1 MLSRLILLSSIAIF
15 TWITVACS
23 GGGNSTSSNS
33 DSTSAQALQ
42 VSMSA
47 IEYPT
52 FGYPI
57 KALVRANGDVLVS
70 VSSSGGNNSLMSN
83 AISGI
88 QVFSLNQ
95 YGVLENPCAKQT
107 PKIFQA
113 RNANAATQFF
123 GMSSYPGFENSLG
136 IAVEE
141 DGVDFYTIPDV
152 KTCNT
157 IEPFFNV
164 SQPTNNPAVYPP
176 PPAPPNKAPPPSSSS
191 FDMLFTKD
199 GANAFVANEYAD
211 SIPTQGFIGVVGILK
226 VSRNNLGE
234 FKGTSVI
241 ANNPYIGVPNSGA
254 IPGITLS
261 QDGTRLYVTSEEASP
276 STDGSTLN
284 QDPTNSKNATLTGK
298 RCYGAYQE
306 GQAPAWN
313 GLLTIIDVQK
323 AIAGL
328 GQAAIIK
335 TIAAGCSP
343 VRVVEASNGKTI
355 WLTARGDN
363 AVLAFDVATLLSNNP
378 NNALIGKAY
387 SGGSAPVGLALFN
400 NDQLLAVANSNRFTP
415 NNAPNDPNITNVA
428 VLDIRNPATASVVN
442 IRSTGGL
449 NAFPRN
455 ISVGADGTTLY
466 VTNFNVGVLQVIST
480 AIK

>member
-1 MLSRLILLSSIAIF
+1 MLSRLLLLSSTLIF
-15 TWITVACS
+15 SLITIACS
-23 GGGNSTSSNS
+23 GGGNSTTSNGDSSTT
-33 DSTSAQALQ
+33 STLQ

-47 IEYPT
+47 TEYPT
-52 FGYPI
+52 FGYPM

-70 VSSSGGNNSLMSN
+70 VSSNGGNNSLMSN

-95 YGVLENPCAKQT
+95 YGFLENPCAKKT
-107 PKIFQA
+107 PQIFQA
-113 RNANAATQFF
+113 RNANAGTQFF

-141 DGVDFYTIPDV
+141 DGVDFYTIRNISDC
-152 KTCNT
+152 KT
-157 IEPFFNV
+157 IEPFTNV
-164 SQPTNNPAVYPP
+164 SQPTNNLAVYPIP
-176 PPAPPNKAPPPSSSS
+176 SNKAPAVSSS
-191 FDMLFTKD
+191 FDMLFTQD

-226 VSRNNLGE
+226 VSRNSLGE
-234 FKGTSVI
+234 FNGTAVI

-276 STDGSTLN
+276 SANGSTLN
-284 QDPTNSKNATLTGK
+284 QDPTSSKNPTLTGQ
-298 RCYGAYQE
+298 RCYGQYKA
-306 GQAPAWN
+306 GQAPVWN

-343 VRVVEASNGKTI
+343 VRVVESSNGKTI

-378 NNALIGKAY
+378 NNALLGKAY

-415 NNAPNDPNITNVA
+415 NNTPNDPNITNVA
-428 VLDIRNPATASVVN
+428 VLDVRNPATASVVN
-442 IRSTGGL
+442 TVSTSGL

-455 ISVGADGTTLY
+455 ITVGADGTTLY